1 MACKGS
7 LKPRSAEKGRS
18 IQGFPRYLRKTSA
31 LAEMSHSSSSSL
43 YPEGGYTAREAFE
56 ILAAQLILANQR
68 TRDAPPSRVQTA
80 ESHRIKITENKLQE
94 IRTGRFGRVQL
105 PSEEEARYWL
115 QQWREGAKPK
125 QETPIRKIVIGKNR
139 NEVRE

>member
-1 MACKGS
+1 
-7 LKPRSAEKGRS
+7 L
-18 IQGFPRYLRKTSA
+18 
-31 LAEMSHSSSSSL
+31 SSL
-43 YPEGGYTAREAFE
+43 PQKPIGDPKKVKKLLEKYNPREAYE
-56 ILAAQLILANQR
+56 VLATQIILANQR
-68 TRDAPPSRVQTA
+68 TRDAPPSRVKTETQ
-80 ESHRIKITENKLQE
+80 KITITETDLQE

-125 QETPIRKIVIGKNR
+125 EEPPIRKIVIKRSR